1 MVKARTV
8 SAAAG
13 IGWMLFGA
21 VGVVAGLQWKA
32 RLHEAEQRAEAAE
45 RSREEEARR
54 RAAEE
59 RLRIAR
65 ELHDSLTHSI
75 SVIKVQ
81 AGVAAHLTRKEGGEP
96 SQALLAI
103 QEASGDAA
111 RELRATLDVLRRDE
125 PDAADAAGLDRLP
138 ALVQRTRAAGLATTY
153 RVRGAVRRLPT
164 EVDRVAYRVAQEA
177 LTNAVRHAGDASV
190 TVEVVYDEHT
200 VTVRVDD
207 DGTGPSKPST
217 VPGYGLVGM
226 RERVTGVGGTLRA
239 EPGQDSGF
247 SVLARLPVGSAS

>member
-1 MVKARTV
+1 MVRARTV

-13 IGWMLFGA
+13 VGWFLFGA
-21 VGVVAGLQWKA
+21 VGLVAAHEWKA
-32 RLHEAEQRAEAAE
+32 RLHEAERRAEAAE

-54 RAAEE
+54 RAVEE

-81 AGVAAHLTRKEGGEP
+81 AGVATHLARKQGEEP
-96 SQALLAI
+96 PDALLAI

-111 RELRATLDVLRRDE
+111 RELRATLDVLRREDCDTPE
-125 PDAADAAGLDRLP
+125 QPAVDRLP
-138 ALVQRTRAAGLATTY
+138 SLVQRTRDAGLPTTL
-153 RVRGAVRRLPT
+153 RIRGQVRRLPADVD
-164 EVDRVAYRVAQEA
+164 EVAFRVVQEA

-190 TVEVVYDEHT
+190 AVEVVYDDGA
-200 VTVRVDD
+200 VTVRIDD
-207 DGTGPSKPST
+207 DGTGPARPSG

-239 EPGQDSGF
+239 EPGADRGF
-247 SVLARLPVGSAS
+247 SVLAQLPVSTAS

>member
-13 IGWMLFGA
+13 VGWFLFGA
-21 VGVVAGLQWKA
+21 VGLVAARMWNAKLQ
-32 RLHEAEQRAEAAE
+32 EAEGRAKEAE

-81 AGVAAHLTRKEGGEP
+81 AGVAAHLARKQGQEP
-96 SQALLAI
+96 PDALLAI

-111 RELRATLDVLRRDE
+111 RELRATLDVLRKEDLE
-125 PDAADAAGLDRLP
+125 APEQPAVDRLP
-138 ALVQRTRAAGLATTY
+138 SLVQRTRDAGLPTTLL
-153 RVRGAVRRLPT
+153 VRGRVRRLPADVD
-164 EVDRVAYRVAQEA
+164 EVAFRVVQEA

-190 TVEVVYDEHT
+190 TVEVVYDEGR

-207 DGTGPSKPST
+207 DGPGATRPSQ

-239 EPGQDSGF
+239 EPGPDKGF
-247 SVLARLPVGSAS
+247 RVLAELPVDAVS